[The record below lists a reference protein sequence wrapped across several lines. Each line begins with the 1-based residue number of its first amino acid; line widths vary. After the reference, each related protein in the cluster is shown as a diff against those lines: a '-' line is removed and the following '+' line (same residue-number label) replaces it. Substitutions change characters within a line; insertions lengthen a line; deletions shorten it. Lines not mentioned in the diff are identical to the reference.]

1 MTHEMKTNRRHF
13 VTLMAAGSASAAL
26 PSLAQAQSAG
36 DVPMVQLMQ
45 PSPLPD
51 LWIGSK
57 DAPVTMVE
65 YASMTCPH
73 CAHFHNETWPE
84 LKKAY
89 VDTGKLRFVL
99 REFPFDPLA
108 TAGFMLARCAGDD
121 KREAVVELLF
131 SQQQAWAYSD
141 KPLEGLQNLIRQTGM
156 TQQTFE
162 SCLRDKALFDN
173 VNAVRDRAAKD
184 FKVDSTPTFFINGKK
199 VNGSVPLAEFAKIID
214 PLVKG

>member
-1 MTHEMKTNRRHF
+1 MTHEMKTNRRNF
-13 VTLMAAGSASAAL
+13 VTMMAAGSASAAL
-26 PSLAQAQSAG
+26 PSLASAQSAG

-45 PSPLPD
+45 TSPLPD
-51 LWIGSK
+51 LWVGSK
-57 DAPVTMVE
+57 DAPVTMIE

-89 VDTGKLRFVL
+89 IDSGKLRFVL

-131 SQQQAWAYSD
+131 AQQQAWAYSD

-156 TQQTFE
+156 SQQTFE

-184 FKVDSTPTFFINGKK
+184 FKVDSTPTFFINGRK
-199 VNGSVPLAEFAKIID
+199 VNGSIPLSEFAKIID
-214 PLVKG
+214 PLVKA

>member
-1 MTHEMKTNRRHF
+1 MTIDKTKTRRDLLQ
-13 VTLMAAGSASAAL
+13 TMAAGGALAAL
-26 PSLAQAQSAG
+26 PSIAFAQAAG
-36 DVPMVQLMQ
+36 DVPMMQLMQ

-51 LWIGSK
+51 LWVGSK
-57 DAPVTMVE
+57 DAPVTMIE

-89 VDTGKLRFVL
+89 IDTGKVRFVL

-108 TAGFMLARCAGDD
+108 TAGFMLARCSGDD

-131 SQQQAWAYSD
+131 AQQANWAFKD
-141 KPLEGLQNLIRQTGM
+141 KPLEGLQNVIRQTGM
-156 TQQTFE
+156 AQQTFE
-162 SCLRDKALFDN
+162 SCLRDKALYDN
-173 VNAVRDRAAKD
+173 VNAVRDRATKD

-199 VNGSVPLAEFAKIID
+199 VNGSIPLAEFAKIID
-214 PLVKG
+214 PLIKG